1 MAAWLRRSAMD
12 CAARLLAQAL
22 VSAPN
27 CLRLIM
33 FAPYAL
39 SRRQSLMAVE
49 GTREE
54 QRVEEVLAAL
64 STGLGHA
71 GQQYAEIEAANTRL
85 FAH

>member
-54 QRVEEVLAAL
+54 QRVEEVIGPSDCVAKKGECGAFLVQPKVICCE
-64 STGLGHA
+64 H
-71 GQQYAEIEAANTRL
+71 
-85 FAH
+85 